1 MERVIQLTKEIISR
15 KNNLKTITFYL
26 LGIITGIILC
36 VLYSWTT
43 QKINYVTLPKDYI
56 ITGDKGVI
64 KKGTKLKVDK
74 GFGEGFT
81 RYILY
86 LNVRDSEPIELD
98 SVQGKNEIKPY
109 WLQPT
114 E

>member
-1 MERVIQLTKEIISR
+1 MKKII
-15 KNNLKTITFYL
+15 TYI
-26 LGIITGIILC
+26 LGIVTGVLLC
-36 VLYSWTT
+36 VLYSWKIE
-43 QKINYVTLPKDYI
+43 KINYVTLPKDYTI
-56 ITGDKGVI
+56 AGDKGVI

-109 WLQPT
+109 WLQSA